1 MKKIIPSLFII
12 ISIFLLSS
20 CNSALNEYKKNYI
33 YFNTDIEIII
43 YKDEYPNQEFDE
55 INELLS
61 LYHNLTDRYYPHNVN
76 GLYYINSH
84 SEEVIN
90 IQKELFDLI
99 KYSID
104 ESNKILNDDYLPY
117 FNILVGSI
125 TDIYKE
131 LFDEYLFLEVS
142 DEIYSNLDLEKEIN
156 LDQNS
161 IELDE
166 ENLTIKIKENM
177 SIDLGGVV
185 KGYVTSLIADYLDSK
200 ELYYSI
206 QIGASS
212 IITNYGNP
220 NRKNNAY
227 LIGLTDPV
235 DTKKIYSILNAP
247 KRKVIATSG
256 DYQKY
261 FIYNNKRY
269 SHILNP
275 YKKEPVFSDIRSITI
290 VMDDVK
296 LSDIYSTILYMMGK
310 DKAISYMNLNDIDY
324 IIYTIDDEIIVSS
337 NLKKLVTIKKNQ

>member
-1 MKKIIPSLFII
+1 MKKIIASLFII
-12 ISIFLLSS
+12 ISILLLSS
-20 CNSALNEYKKNYI
+20 CRNTLKEYKNNYI

-43 YKDEYPNQEFDE
+43 YRDEYPSQEFND
-55 INELLS
+55 ISDILS

-76 GLYYINSH
+76 GVYYINSH
-84 SEEVIN
+84 SEEVIS

-104 ESNKILNDDYLPY
+104 ESNKFQNDDGLPY
-117 FNILVGSI
+117 FNILVGSL
-125 TDIYKE
+125 TDIYKV

-142 DEIYSNLDLEKEIN
+142 EEIYSSLDFGKEIN
-156 LDQNS
+156 LDQNL

-166 ENLTIKIKENM
+166 DSLTIKIKENM

-185 KGYVTSLIADYLDSK
+185 KGYVTSLIAEYLNSK
-200 ELYYSI
+200 GLYYSI

-235 DTKKIYSILNAP
+235 DTKKIYSILDAP
-247 KRKVIATSG
+247 KEKVIATSG

-275 YKKEPVFSDIRSITI
+275 YNKEPVFSDIRSITI
-290 VMDDVK
+290 VMDDIK
-296 LSDIYSTILYMMGK
+296 LSDIYSTIFYMMGK
-310 DKAISYMNLNDIDY
+310 DKAISYMDLNGIDY
-324 IIYTIDDEIIVSS
+324 IIYTIDDEIIISS
-337 NLKKLVTIKKNQ
+337 NLEKLVTIKKN